1 VERELLM
8 TGIGGQGIQLGA
20 RLLAQALTS
29 AGLDVL
35 MFGSYGGMMR
45 GGNTEATLIAG
56 DRAIESPPTVSR
68 AWSCLVMHEAYADG
82 LTERVRPGGLAVV
95 NSTVCAP
102 RRWPGGV
109 RVLEV
114 PATGIAGK
122 LGAVAAATL
131 VALGAY
137 VRATG
142 IVGIDK
148 LVAALPEVLPPYRS
162 RLLAVNERALR
173 TGCDRAAAACV
184 PAWPEAVA

>member
-1 VERELLM
+1 MERELLM

-20 RLLAQALTS
+20 RLLAQALTN
-29 AGLDVL
+29 AGLAVS

-45 GGNTEATLIAG
+45 GGNTEATLIVG

-68 AWSCLVMHEAYADG
+68 AWSCLVMHEAYADKV
-82 LTERVRPGGLAVV
+82 TERVRPGGLAVV
-95 NSTVCAP
+95 NSTLCTACP
-102 RRWPGGV
+102 WPDRI

-114 PATGIAGK
+114 PATGVADE
-122 LGAVAAATL
+122 LGAVGAAML

-137 VRATG
+137 VRGTG
-142 IVGIDK
+142 IVGIDH
-148 LVAALPEVLPPYRS
+148 LVATLPDVLPPYRS

-173 TGCDRAAAACV
+173 TGFARAAATYV

>member
-1 VERELLM
+1 MERELLM

-29 AGLDVL
+29 AGFAVS

-56 DRAIESPPTVSR
+56 DRAIEGPPTVSR
-68 AWSCLVMHEAYADG
+68 AWSCLVMHEAYAE
-82 LTERVRPGGLAVV
+82 TVVERVKPGGLAVV
-95 NSTVCAP
+95 NSTLSTARP
-102 RRWPGGV
+102 WPGGI

-114 PATGIAGK
+114 PATGIADE

-137 VRATG
+137 VRGTG
-142 IVGIDK
+142 IVGIDDM
-148 LVAALPEVLPPYRS
+148 VAALPDVLPPYRS
-162 RLLAVNERALR
+162 RLLAVNERAV
-173 TGCDRAAAACV
+173 RAGFGHTTATYV
-184 PAWPEAVA
+184 PAWPKAVA

>member
-1 VERELLM
+1 MERELLM

-29 AGLDVL
+29 AGRAVS

-45 GGNTEATLIAG
+45 GGNTEATLVAG
-56 DRAIESPPTVSR
+56 DCAIESPPTVSR
-68 AWSCLVMHEAYADG
+68 AWSCLVMHEAYADKV
-82 LTERVRPGGLAVV
+82 TERVRTGGLAVV
-95 NSTVCAP
+95 NSTLCAP
-102 RRWPGGV
+102 RPWPGGI

-114 PATGIAGK
+114 PATRVADE

-137 VRATG
+137 VRGTG
-142 IVGIDK
+142 IVGIDD
-148 LVAALPEVLPPYRS
+148 LMAALPEVLPPYRS
-162 RLLAVNERALR
+162 RLLAVNEQALR
-173 TGCDRAAAACV
+173 TGFGRAAAAYV